1 MDEVPV
7 YRSESEEEEEGAGP
21 SVPAKKNRRNK
32 SWVLIKRCYN
42 VQEAEKFVSNEK
54 TWSRNYTR
62 DSDEGQKRFYRCNK
76 TTSEHNHD
84 QIGTRSE
91 YGIPE
96 NVKRAINKLFDLH
109 LKPKAILEALNN
121 MTGIKAP
128 SKRQLNN
135 YLYDRRREKFRR
147 AAIYL
152 GELEKWIFDRITI
165 PGDENE
171 VFVFSY
177 HVIEAEEPSFRLALS
192 TKKLLNIACST
203 DILHIDA
210 TYKLIWQGFPVLVL
224 GTTDKNRKF
233 HPLCL
238 GVSTNERQE
247 DLP

>member
-1 MDEVPV
+1 MYLLFVNDC
-7 YRSESEEEEEGAGP
+7 
-21 SVPAKKNRRNK
+21 NDI
-32 SWVLIKRCYN
+32 LI
-42 VQEAEKFVSNEK
+42 F
-54 TWSRNYTR
+54 
-62 DSDEGQKRFYRCNK
+62 K
-76 TTSEHNHD
+76 TTSEHKHD

-96 NVKRAINKLFDLH
+96 NVKKEINKLFDLR

-135 YLYDRRREKFRR
+135 YLYDRRPEKFGR

-152 GELEKWIFDRITI
+152 GELEKWIFDRTTI
-165 PGDENE
+165 PDDENE

-192 TKKLLNIACST
+192 TKILLNIVCST

-210 TYKLIWQGFPVLVL
+210 TYKLIWQELPILVL
-224 GTTDKNRKF
+224 GTTDKTCKF
-233 HPLCL
+233 HLLCL
-238 GVSTNERQE
+238 GVSTNECQE
-247 DLP
+247 DFQMIFDGLKEKVLSLFDHVMQAKVLVCDAAYSIRNAFIAVFGTTPVICMC